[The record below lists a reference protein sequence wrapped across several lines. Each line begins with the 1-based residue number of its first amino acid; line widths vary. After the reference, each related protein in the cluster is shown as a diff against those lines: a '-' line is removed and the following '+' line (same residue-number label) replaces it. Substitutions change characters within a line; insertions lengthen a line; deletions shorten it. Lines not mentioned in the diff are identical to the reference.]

1 MSTATVSD
9 KQIVRELIERLPAAV
24 SLEQILEEIEVLRAV
39 RVGIQAAESGE
50 LISHEEVDASERIWH
65 HARREPRLPD

>member
-1 MSTATVSD
+1 MSTATISD

-24 SLEQILEEIEVLRAV
+24 SLEQILEEIEVLQAV

-50 LISHEEVDASERIWH
+50 LISHEEVERRSRTWTSK
-65 HARREPRLPD
+65 